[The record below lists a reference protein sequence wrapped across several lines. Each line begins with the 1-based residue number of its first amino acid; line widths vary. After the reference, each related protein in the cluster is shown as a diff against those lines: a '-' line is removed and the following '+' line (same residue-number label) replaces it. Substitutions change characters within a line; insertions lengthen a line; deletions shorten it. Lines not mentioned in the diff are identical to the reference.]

1 MLEKNLKKEKRINRK
16 ENKMY
21 LNIDDELKEELKK
34 EAKERGLTLTSY
46 IRLILFER
54 KK

>member
-1 MLEKNLKKEKRINRK
+1 
-16 ENKMY
+16 MY
-21 LNIDDELKEELKK
+21 LNIDDDLKNELKK

-54 KK
+54 RR